1 MSAGLGEHGSRS
13 PLVARPVAWPAAVAA
28 GALVWSLLVW
38 AALIVGVGWQLCRVP
53 MGLGGALYPKLFAV
67 PVLVGAFLLAA
78 LLVRLPW
85 SSRRRAAAVSLA
97 LPIAL
102 ATVLLVV
109 FCPMDGEGS
118 FLSALLGCLF

>member
-1 MSAGLGEHGSRS
+1 MT
-13 PLVARPVAWPAAVAA
+13 PLVERPVAWPGAVAV
-28 GALVWSLLVW
+28 GALLWSLLVW
-38 AALIVGVGWQLCRVP
+38 RGLIVGVGWQLCRVP

-67 PVLVGAFLLAA
+67 PVLVGAFLLAV

-85 SSRRRAAAVSLA
+85 PSRKSAAAVSLA
-97 LPIAL
+97 VPIAL
-102 ATVLLVV
+102 ATLLLVI